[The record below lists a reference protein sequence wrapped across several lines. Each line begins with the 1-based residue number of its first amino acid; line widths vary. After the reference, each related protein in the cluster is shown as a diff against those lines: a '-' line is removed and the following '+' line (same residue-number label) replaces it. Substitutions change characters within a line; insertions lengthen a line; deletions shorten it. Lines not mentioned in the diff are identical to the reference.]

1 MRTTIEKTVT
11 TSVHRDGK
19 TYKDIT
25 TTKTPYV
32 TVGDIIGTAKTS
44 YSAVKALSRAKGNA
58 TIAKTAAGPLIAPL
72 TALIVSM
79 DIYKKIMSVVGIVT
93 PIVKAAARASGI
105 MHSPGNVADIA
116 QIILGEI
123 SKILV
128 YLATMAIVEL
138 KEFIWNIEIPM
149 KAIDES
155 ASELIS
161 SEIENN
167 GNKLSS
173 TVVNI
178 VTSLESITNDSSSDS
193 SDYSNSYVEELK
205 EMKEEEDEVAGI
217 VAGITTSDG
226 KSVTYKFAEI
236 KTSYKEISGT

>member
-11 TSVHRDGK
+11 TSVHSDGK
-19 TYKDIT
+19 TDKDIT
-25 TTKTPYV
+25 
-32 TVGDIIGTAKTS
+32 TAKTS

-128 YLATMAIVEL
+128 YLATMAVVEL

-155 ASELIS
+155 ASDLIS

-193 SDYSNSYVEELK
+193 SSDSSDYSNSYVEELK
-205 EMKEEEDEVAGI
+205 EMKEEEELHTKGL
-217 VAGITTSDG
+217 
-226 KSVTYKFAEI
+226 
-236 KTSYKEISGT
+236 